1 MAWGSPREPVKHEAA
16 SVCGGFSREDGC
28 GVRMNENILLD
39 LGTPLH
45 DRDGGGA
52 TGGHLLLPPFQSVL
66 SVAIAMDLDS
76 RSQPSDVDSHQECR
90 WG

>member
-1 MAWGSPREPVKHEAA
+1 MKRLQV
-16 SVCGGFSREDGC
+16 SVGFFSREDGC
-28 GVRMNENILLD
+28 GVRMNENIILD
-39 LGTPLH
+39 LGTPLYLH

-52 TGGHLLLPPFQSVL
+52 TGGHLLLPPFQGVL

-76 RSQPSDVDSHQECR
+76 RSQPSDVDSHQEHC

>member
-1 MAWGSPREPVKHEAA
+1 MKHAA
-16 SVCGGFSREDGC
+16 ARVCRGFPGKMDV
-28 GVRMNENILLD
+28 GVRMNENIRLD
-39 LGTPLH
+39 LDTPLYLH

-52 TGGHLLLPPFQSVL
+52 TGGHLLLPPFHSVL

-76 RSQPSDVDSHQECR
+76 RSQALDVDSHQERC